1 MGHHAVNHRT
11 PDWLTDR
18 LAVYLVADPDQTSRD
33 LIDTVASALSAGA
46 TAIQLRTKTLP
57 DRETLDLALAIATHC
72 RQHDALFIIN
82 DRLDLALASGADGI
96 HLGVDDLPLPA
107 ARRLSPPD
115 FIIGYS
121 PETDDQTVAAKSDGA
136 NYLGIGPVFGTSSKS
151 DAGSAIG
158 LETIHRRATLAHI
171 PIIGIGGITPT
182 NAPSV
187 IHTGAVGV
195 AVVSSILRA
204 PDPSAA
210 TRDLVEA
217 VSHARVPPLPRKG
230 EGVGG

>member
-1 MGHHAVNHRT
+1 MGHHATNHRNQH
-11 PDWLTDR
+11 WLTNR
-18 LAVYLVADPDQTSRD
+18 LAVYLVADPDQTSHD
-33 LIDTVASALSAGA
+33 LLETVASALNAGA
-46 TAIQLRTKTLP
+46 TAIQLRTKTLT
-57 DRETLDLALAIATHC
+57 DRETLQLALTISDHC

-82 DRLDLALASGADGI
+82 DRLDLALASDADGI

-107 ARRLSPPD
+107 ARRLSPPN

-121 PETDDQTVAAKSDGA
+121 PETDAQTETAKSDGA
-136 NYLGIGPVFGTSSKS
+136 DYLGVGPVFGTSSKS

-158 LETIHRRATLAHI
+158 LETVTRRSTLAHI

-187 IHTGAVGV
+187 IHAGAVGV
-195 AVVSSILRA
+195 AVVSTILRA

-210 TRDLVEA
+210 TRDLVQA
-217 VSHARVPPLPRKG
+217 VSTAHTASQ
-230 EGVGG
+230 